1 MSHHEQKKADE
12 PKPQAADE
20 NPTDDDT
27 EGHSRSFH
35 HAIPTEPTD
44 KTDKNPTGDDT
55 NAD

>member
-44 KTDKNPTGDDT
+44 KSDTNPTGDDT